1 MKTYTGYI
9 VLLCISLVFSSCKS
23 RRAHLLNPATTN
35 RPLSKAI
42 DKLDISRKLK
52 KEIEHWLGVPYRYGG
67 RDKKGIDCSGL
78 ICVLYQSLYKTD
90 IPKTVKLQYEACKKI
105 PLKKLREGDLVF
117 FNPEGKEVT
126 HIGLYLSDH
135 TFVHASVSKG
145 VVISNLENAYYK
157 KSAVCG
163 GRL

>member
-1 MKTYTGYI
+1 MLKLKPVI
-9 VLLCISLVFSSCKS
+9 FLLVVCTMLFTSCKVKRITVSS
-23 RRAHLLNPATTN
+23 RQNLSEQAELN
-35 RPLSKAI
+35 R
-42 DKLDISRKLK
+42 LDISKKLK